1 MTYKL
6 KIDKADVY
14 LDLDF
19 SFLEKVDCY
28 IQENRYKVP
37 VKVQVDIRGV
47 DWFVH
52 TFIFICRRQKMDLGS
67 EPHWACNLESPYEQN
82 IAFYVQFLEALGQE
96 IPNAADWPDNFTT
109 LFSKLS
115 GWWELEEKVIEF
127 CLWAE
132 HTAYKADKLEA
143 SYDAVCFDLFDT
155 LIALPPPPMIPPGL
169 EIPEGLRAGFLD
181 KILTK
186 NVPISDLLVDLGV
199 DLESVGV
206 DVPPREAGY
215 PALHREVLDVLD
227 MLKIRNKKVAICANL
242 SFAQAESIN
251 FPWLLDFDYCAFSC
265 RMGLKKPD
273 PFFYDQI
280 SNRLQVPLDRI
291 LFVSTNKVQAQI
303 ERKYLGLN
311 SRYLD
316 RQADG
321 NLMHF
326 FYYQ

>member
-1 MTYKL
+1 MTYRL
-6 KIDKADVY
+6 KIEQADVY
-14 LDLDF
+14 LDLDY

-28 IQENRYKVP
+28 NQDNRYKIP

-52 TFIFICRRQKMDLGS
+52 TFIFICRRQKMDSGS
-67 EPHWACNLESPYEQN
+67 GPHWACNLESPYEQN
-82 IAFYVQFLEALGQE
+82 IAFYVQFLEALGQD
-96 IPNAADWPDNFTT
+96 IPPATDWPENFAS
-109 LFSKLS
+109 LFPALT
-115 GWWELEEKVIEF
+115 GWWEMEEKVIDF

-143 SYDAVCFDLFDT
+143 SYDAVCFDLFGT

-169 EIPEGLRAGFLD
+169 DVPEGLRAGFLD
-181 KILTK
+181 KLLTK
-186 NVPISDLLVDLGV
+186 NKPIHDLLAETNADLAIAGI
-199 DLESVGV
+199 DLSPSNPEL
-206 DVPPREAGY
+206 
-215 PALHREVLDVLD
+215 PALHSEISDVISR
-227 MLKIRNKKVAICANL
+227 LKLCEKKIAICANL
-242 SFAQAESIN
+242 SHGQAESIN
-251 FPWLLDFDYCAFSC
+251 TDWLLNFDYCAFSC
-265 RMGLKKPD
+265 KMGLKKPD

-291 LFVSTNKVQAQI
+291 LFVSTNKVQAEI

-316 RQADG
+316 RQVDG
-321 NLMHF
+321 NLTHF